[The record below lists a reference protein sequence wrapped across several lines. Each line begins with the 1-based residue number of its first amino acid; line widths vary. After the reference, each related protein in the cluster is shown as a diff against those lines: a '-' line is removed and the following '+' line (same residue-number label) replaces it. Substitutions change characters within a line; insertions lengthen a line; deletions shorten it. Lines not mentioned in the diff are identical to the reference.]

1 PPHDVVQDHL
11 QLTAP
16 SKKPDRRE
24 QSAKRKISP
33 AENSVSGERCAG
45 KVSIAV
51 GANKLPVRRDSQ
63 KQERFRDSAQK
74 FREADFQPETSAKP
88 ASREKTDSLCPMWQ
102 QKIARTSCSVGKLQR
117 L

>member
-1 PPHDVVQDHL
+1 L
-11 QLTAP
+11 QLDAVPVRQITAP
-16 SKKPDRRE
+16 SKQQDNQGYNDNK
-24 QSAKRKISP
+24 KISP

-74 FREADFQPETSAKP
+74 FRETDFQPETSVES
-88 ASREKTDSLCPMWQ
+88 ASREKTDSLCPMRR
-102 QKIARTSCSVGKLQR
+102 QKIARTSYRVGKLQR